1 MTIIVF
7 LIDTSGSM
15 NQRAHSGAKQTLLDI
30 TKETVERF
38 IKNRQKDIAARGDRY
53 MLFTFDETP
62 YNIKAGWKETHAV
75 FVNELKNLS
84 ATGLTTMNTALKN
97 SFDYLN
103 VNRMQSGID
112 TYGMGRCPYFLEPA
126 VIILMTDGGKFS
138 TLNNVQDELVIPAS
152 SCPGSEFT
160 IEPFRWDQR
169 LFSIVLRFNGIYRND
184 QTQLVQT
191 VGCDPSPINQ
201 LCEETG
207 GRSFS
212 VTSKNEIY
220 WSVDYI
226 LARLHHGVMV
236 KFEKFGPDPPMI
248 QPPPPPSSS
257 INGVNEETK
266 TINTNN
272 TNNFDRSWQCTR
284 NMILVRPATKG
295 YSVGHWPIPESYW
308 PDSNIPSLQ
317 PRTAQPIIRFTCTNS
332 EPTVI
337 ENLPFDKYELD
348 PSPLTNFI
356 LARKQPNV
364 AWQVFVSNSQR
375 NSEFGQPFGYLKAS
389 TNLACVN
396 LFVLPY
402 NYPMLLPLL
411 EELFKQLQGK
421 PTREWRQQFDNYLK
435 GMPVYYAT
443 SLRRALQ
450 RMGAPNLIP
459 ENMELYATVN
469 LNNIIKKQK
478 NMAKLE
484 FDKLTSSMGQHK
496 PINIEW
502 PRISTNHF
510 SLMYHNRKTINNLYC
525 SNPSLKRTF
534 AQRPYEFQDFNGF
547 IVRYKDRPYSEYKT
561 SFYRNP
567 ADIPRNELLRQANK
581 IRQIFFQKQMSLAKF
596 TMDEDQ
602 TFNLPVSQ
610 MGNYQEYLKK
620 KQPPLRELEAA
631 PSRQHM
637 FGNPFKLDK
646 KNPMIIDEA
655 DIELSNN
662 SGGGGNGGP
671 NNNSGDG
678 QPKGMK
684 RSLPS
689 MAQGGPS
696 IKQRRKPGP
705 IPKDYSYT
713 RSRSPSPLMF
723 NQPPPTP
730 PQQYMMSPQ
739 QQQQQLSSP
748 NPYFSGGNYP
758 PPNSNNQNQMYQ
770 TVVNGSTT
778 TTPLSS
784 QQQQQ
789 LSNNNNQ
796 VNHQKLLQQ
805 SSSQTMMKSNMKT
818 NNNGNSNMIIG
829 KNNTGDSTTIR
840 GAFGYHLSSQQQQQ
854 QQPPLIIN
862 NFTGHGQQQQ
872 QLFKPIA
879 NRPTGFSGSIFP
891 NHNQQQSA
899 KSIHQ
904 IISNGNGQQ
913 PQQSV
918 STGSNPF
925 PKLNQHLIN
934 GNSVGGGNTMMMMS
948 GAKHFGFFSTGNGF
962 NPNRGYLFSKEENE
976 KLKSALHFVR
986 MKDSKS
992 LIQIISTQ
1000 KGLFADRL
1008 LFESVSYAQR
1018 FKMTSII
1025 QILNNHFGIRVQ
1037 YALDIINNSNPRMM
1051 MTMATTTTNNQTTAV
1066 AVTNTTISTSPAVVT
1081 VTTNK

>member
-1 MTIIVF
+1 
-7 LIDTSGSM
+7 
-15 NQRAHSGAKQTLLDI
+15 
-30 TKETVERF
+30 
-38 IKNRQKDIAARGDRY
+38 
-53 MLFTFDETP
+53 
-62 YNIKAGWKETHAV
+62 
-75 FVNELKNLS
+75 
-84 ATGLTTMNTALKN
+84 
-97 SFDYLN
+97 
-103 VNRMQSGID
+103 
-112 TYGMGRCPYFLEPA
+112 
-126 VIILMTDGGKFS
+126 
-138 TLNNVQDELVIPAS
+138 
-152 SCPGSEFT
+152 
-160 IEPFRWDQR
+160 
-169 LFSIVLRFNGIYRND
+169 
-184 QTQLVQT
+184 
-191 VGCDPSPINQ
+191 
-201 LCEETG
+201 
-207 GRSFS
+207 
-212 VTSKNEIY
+212 
-220 WSVDYI
+220 
-226 LARLHHGVMV
+226 MV

-248 QPPPPPSSS
+248 PPP
-257 INGVNEETK
+257 INGGGGVNDESSK
-266 TINTNN
+266 INSL
-272 TNNFDRSWQCTR
+272 DRSWQCTR

-308 PDSNIPSLQ
+308 PDSNIPTLQ
-317 PRTAQPIIRFTCTNS
+317 SRTAQPIIRFTCTNS

-364 AWQVFVSNSQR
+364 AWQVFVANSQR

-402 NYPMLLPLL
+402 NYPILLPLL

-435 GMPVYYAT
+435 GMPIYYAT

-459 ENMELYATVN
+459 ENMELYASVN

-478 NMAKLE
+478 NIAKIE

-510 SLMYHNRKTINNLYC
+510 SLMYHNRKTIGNLYC

-567 ADIPRNELLRQANK
+567 ADIPRNELLRQAVK
-581 IRQIFFQKQMSLAKF
+581 MRQIFFQKHMSLSKF

-662 SGGGGNGGP
+662 GGNGGP
-671 NNNSGDG
+671 NTGDG
-678 QPKGMK
+678 QPKGLK
-684 RSLPS
+684 RSLS
-689 MAQGGPS
+689 SSSIGVQGAPL
-696 IKQRRKPGP
+696 KQRRKPGP
-705 IPKDYSYT
+705 LPKDYSYS

-730 PQQYMMSPQ
+730 PQNMMSSPS
-739 QQQQQLSSP
+739 SSP
-748 NPYFSGGNYP
+748 NPFYGSGNYH
-758 PPNSNNQNQMYQ
+758 PNSNNQMYQ
-770 TVVNGSTT
+770 TVNGSSI
-778 TTPLSS
+778 SS
-784 QQQQQ
+784 QQQ
-789 LSNNNNQ
+789 LSNNLVNQ
-796 VNHQKLLQQ
+796 KYQQ
-805 SSSQTMMKSNMKT
+805 PSQMIKSNMKM
-818 NNNGNSNMIIG
+818 NNNGNNIIVG
-829 KNNTGDSTTIR
+829 KNDSGDSTIR
-840 GAFGYHLSSQQQQQ
+840 GAFGYHLSSQQ
-854 QQPPLIIN
+854 PFMN
-862 NFTGHGQQQQ
+862 NYPGNGQQ

-879 NRPTGFSGSIFP
+879 SRPTGFGVSQPQSIFQ
-891 NHNQQQSA
+891 NHNQQQA
-899 KSIHQ
+899 KQ
-904 IISNGNGQQ
+904 IQLLSNGNGQQ
-913 PQQSV
+913 PF
-918 STGSNPF
+918 STDSNPF
-925 PKLNQHLIN
+925 PKLNQHLVN
-934 GNSVGGGNTMMMMS
+934 GSNS
-948 GAKHFGFFSTGNGF
+948 KQLEFFPTASNF
-962 NPNRGYLFSKEENE
+962 NPHRGYMFSKEENE
-976 KLKSALHFVR
+976 KLKSVLHFVR

-992 LIQIISTQ
+992 LTQIILTQ
-1000 KGLFADRL
+1000 KGIFADRL
-1008 LFESVSYAQR
+1008 LFEAISYAQR

-1025 QILNNHFGIRVQ
+1025 QMLRNKIGPRVQ
-1037 YALDIINNSNPRMM
+1037 YTLDIINNSRM
-1051 MTMATTTTNNQTTAV
+1051 MATT
-1066 AVTNTTISTSPAVVT
+1066 NTTVPTPVVT
-1081 VTTNK
+1081 VTTSK

>member
-1 MTIIVF
+1 
-7 LIDTSGSM
+7 M

-30 TKETVERF
+30 TKETVDRF

-53 MLFTFDETP
+53 MLLTFDETP

-112 TYGMGRCPYFLEPA
+112 TYGMGRCPYFLESA
-126 VIILMTDGGKFS
+126 VIILITDGGRFS
-138 TLNNVQDELVIPAS
+138 TVNNVQDELIIPAS
-152 SCPGSEFT
+152 NCPGSEFT

-184 QTQLVQT
+184 QTQTVT
-191 VGCDPSPINQ
+191 SVGCDPSSINQ
-201 LCEETG
+201 LSEETG

-220 WSVDYI
+220 WSIDYI

-248 QPPPPPSSS
+248 PPP
-257 INGVNEETK
+257 INGCGGNDESRA
-266 TINTNN
+266 
-272 TNNFDRSWQCTR
+272 NNFDRSWQCTR
-284 NMILVRPATKG
+284 NMILVRPTTKG
-295 YSVGHWPIPESYW
+295 YSMGHWPIPESYW
-308 PDSNIPSLQ
+308 PDPNIPSLQ
-317 PRTAQPIIRFTCTNS
+317 PRTAQPIIRYTCTNS

-364 AWQVFVSNSQR
+364 AWQVFMANSQR

-459 ENMELYATVN
+459 DNMELYATVN

-478 NMAKLE
+478 HNAKIE

-510 SLMYHNRKTINNLYC
+510 SLMYHNRKTIGDLFC

-534 AQRPYEFQDFNGF
+534 AQRPYDFQDFNGF
-547 IVRYKDRPYSEYKT
+547 IVRYKDRPHSEYKT

-567 ADIPRNELLRQANK
+567 ADIPRSELLRQAVK
-581 IRQIFFQKQMSLAKF
+581 IRQIFFQKHMSLAKF

-662 SGGGGNGGP
+662 GGGNGGS
-671 NNNSGDG
+671 NSGGDG
-678 QPKGMK
+678 QSKGMK
-684 RSLPS
+684 RSLS
-689 MAQGGPS
+689 SSALAAGVQGGPP
-696 IKQRRKPGP
+696 KQRRKPGP
-705 IPKDYSYT
+705 LPKDYSYS

-730 PQQYMMSPQ
+730 PPQYMMSPQ
-739 QQQQQLSSP
+739 QQQSSSP
-748 NPYFSGGNYP
+748 NSFYGVGNYH
-758 PPNSNNQNQMYQ
+758 PNSNNQMYQ
-770 TVVNGSTT
+770 TVNGSTS
-778 TTPLSS
+778 SS
-784 QQQQQ
+784 QQQ
-789 LSNNNNQ
+789 LASNL
-796 VNHQKLLQQ
+796 VNQKLLQP
-805 SSSQTMMKSNMKT
+805 SQIVKSNIKT
-818 NNNGNSNMIIG
+818 NNNGNF
-829 KNNTGDSTTIR
+829 KNNTGDPTIR
-840 GAFGYHLSSQQQQQ
+840 GAFGYQLSSQQSSISNYPGHGQQQPQLFKPITSRPTGFGGSLQQQQQ
-854 QQPPLIIN
+854 QQL
-862 NFTGHGQQQQ
+862 
-872 QLFKPIA
+872 
-879 NRPTGFSGSIFP
+879 SIFQ
-891 NHNQQQSA
+891 NHNQQQQT
-899 KSIHQ
+899 KQ
-904 IISNGNGQQ
+904 IQVISNGNGQQ
-913 PQQSV
+913 QPF

-925 PKLNQHLIN
+925 PKLNQHLVN
-934 GNSVGGGNTMMMMS
+934 GSSGGG
-948 GAKHFGFFSTGNGF
+948 GKQLGYFATGNNF
-962 NPNRGYLFSKEENE
+962 NPHRGYMFSKEENE
-976 KLKSALHFVR
+976 KLKSVLHFVR

-992 LIQIISTQ
+992 LIQIVSTQ
-1000 KGLFADRL
+1000 KGVFADRL
-1008 LFESVSYAQR
+1008 LFEAVSYAQR
-1018 FKMTSII
+1018 FKMTSIT
-1025 QILNNHFGIRVQ
+1025 QILSNHFGIRVQ
-1037 YALDIINNSNPRMM
+1037 YALDIIANNNPRMM
-1051 MTMATTTTNNQTTAV
+1051 TTTIANNTTTAV
-1066 AVTNTTISTSPAVVT
+1066 AVTTSTTA
-1081 VTTNK
+1081 K